1 MRSTLFPYTTLF
13 RSRTQGLTVAVDPE
27 GWLVKL
33 KLTVPVGGLLVPLA
47 VSVTVTVQPSGLL
60 AEVVAG
66 QSSTVVVE
74 RFAVTVTTV
83 VPELPRCVESPQQ
96 AAMVVSAATAVTK

>member
-1 MRSTLFPYTTLF
+1 
-13 RSRTQGLTVAVDPE
+13 
-27 GWLVKL
+27 
-33 KLTVPVGGLLVPLA
+33 
-47 VSVTVTVQPSGLL
+47 VTVQPSGLL

-83 VPELPRCVESPQQ
+83 VPELPRCVESPP
-96 AAMVVSAATAVTK
+96 